1 MAFTAVKSEPSRGR
15 SESNSSNPHV
25 GNNGSNGSF
34 PTSSSS
40 FVPGSSVATDPFSMS
55 QMSAG
60 LSSSSMA
67 FSGQPMTAPPS
78 QQMSMPAQM
87 QQQQQQQQQTMSYN
101 NSSSMGSVGG
111 MPNFGASVPPPSM
124 SQNYSSNMM
133 QPSSVPTPIVSA
145 AAPITV
151 ESSNPFDLF

>member
-25 GNNGSNGSF
+25 GNSGSNGSF

-40 FVPGSSVATDPFSMS
+40 LVPGPSVATDPFSMS
-55 QMSAG
+55 QMSAS

-67 FSGQPMTAPPS
+67 FSGQSMTAPPS
-78 QQMSMPAQM
+78 QQMSMPSQM
-87 QQQQQQQQQTMSYN
+87 QQQQQTMSHN
-101 NSSSMGSVGG
+101 NNSSMGSVGG

-124 SQNYSSNMM
+124 SQNYSSNMI